1 MISPTNRRP
10 RARGLALVAVLMLLL
25 AACTGVPTSSAPEVV
40 RTAPVGQQPAGD
52 TITPA
57 PGAEPRAIVSGFL
70 AGNATD
76 DQHHSAAR
84 SFLSPEAK
92 NRWSDTTVT
101 IVDDPR
107 IGNFGAD
114 DTITVSG
121 RQVGTIDT
129 SGIYSPTLQGD
140 GTGAGGVQVQLQFV
154 LKRVDGQWRI
164 DTLQNG
170 LLISLAQF
178 ERYYQQRVVYFYD
191 LPEQHLVPDLRYSSL
206 QDSSL
211 LATWLMTQLVLGERP
226 SLQGAVRTELPTG
239 SDPRRVTV
247 TVDSQI
253 HVEIPGS
260 SQLDPPTRN
269 RLAAQVAL
277 TLDQVLPGALM
288 TITDGGRPIGVSGI
302 AGDGFTASQFLDTLR
317 PANNSPQLYYIRDGA
332 VVDRS
337 GTPLP
342 GPVGAGQYG
351 LKSVALATIGG
362 RDDILV
368 AGVAR
373 VGADDRL
380 LVGSVAGGLK
390 HTGVHGALS
399 RPAWAPNRDE
409 VWVGVGS
416 AIYRVT
422 DEGRAQVI
430 SVAASSGKLSG
441 RVSALRLSPEGT
453 RVAVVLTAADGT
465 AQVWVGAVVRTSTSV
480 RVGNL
485 EPVSPQGVKITDV
498 AWNDRLKLFA
508 VGHQIATNE
517 AGVYEMQCDG
527 SLWTPRGT
535 DNLPQAPDSIT
546 VAEFEVA
553 SVSAGPTV
561 WVQRLGAWASPS
573 GGTAY
578 GTNPVYLE

>member
-1 MISPTNRRP
+1 MSRRP
-10 RARGLALVAVLMLLL
+10 AVLTLVAMLTLLL
-25 AACTGVPTSSAPEVV
+25 GACTGVPTSSAPQIV
-40 RTAPVGQQPAGD
+40 RTAPVGQQPAGV
-52 TITPA
+52 TVTPA

-84 SFLSPEAK
+84 SFLTPEAK

-107 IGNFGAD
+107 IGNVGTD
-114 DTITVSG
+114 GTITVSG
-121 RQVGTIDT
+121 RQIGTIDA

-140 GTGAGGVQVQLQFV
+140 GTGGGGVQVQLQFV
-154 LKRVDGQWRI
+154 LKRVSGQWRI

-191 LPEQHLVPDLRYSSL
+191 LPEQHLVPDLRYTSL

-247 TVDSQI
+247 TVDGQI
-253 HVEIPGS
+253 RIEIPGA

-277 TLDQVLPGALM
+277 TLDQVVSGALM

-317 PANNSPQLYYIRDGA
+317 SANRSPALYYIRNGA
-332 VVDRS
+332 VVDEA
-337 GTPLP
+337 GKALP
-342 GPVGAGQYG
+342 GPVGTGQYG
-351 LKSVALATIGG
+351 LQSVALAAIPG
-362 RDDILV
+362 RTDIVV

-373 VGADDRL
+373 VGADERL
-380 LVGSVAGGLK
+380 LVGGVAGLRR
-390 HTGVHGALS
+390 TSVHGQLS

-409 VWVGVGS
+409 VWLGVGS

-422 DEGRAQVI
+422 DRGKAQVI
-430 SVAASSGKLSG
+430 SVAASSGKLGG
-441 RVSALRLSPEGT
+441 RVSALRLSPEGA
-453 RVAVVLTAADGT
+453 RVAVVLTAPDGT
-465 AQVWVGAVVRTSTSV
+465 AQVWVGAVVRTSDSV
-480 RVGNL
+480 RVSNL
-485 EPVSPQGVKITDV
+485 EPVSPQGVTITDV

-508 VGHQIATNE
+508 IGHDVATKE
-517 AGVYEMQCDG
+517 AGVYEVQCDG
-527 SLWTPRGT
+527 SLWTTRGT

-546 VAEFEVA
+546 VAESEVA
-553 SVSAGPTV
+553 SVSAGGTV
-561 WVQRLGAWASPS
+561 WVQNLGAWASPG